1 MKTITVPTKETVSAA
16 NQQIF
21 DTLSKKLGKVPN
33 LYATMAL
40 SENGLATYLA
50 LSNAKSSLKAKEKE
64 VINLAVSQA
73 NGCEYCNAAHTAIA
87 KLNGFTDEQILE
99 IRSGAASFDSKYDI
113 LAKLSI
119 NFVETKGKPD
129 AALLD
134 AFYAAG
140 YTDESLVD
148 VITVIADKTFTNYL
162 FGATKIPIDFPAAP
176 SLETVKA

>member
-1 MKTITVPTKETVSAA
+1 MKTITVPTRETVSAA

-40 SENGLATYLA
+40 SENGLSTYLA

-73 NGCEYCNAAHTAIA
+73 NGCEYCTAAHTAIA
-87 KLNGFTDEQILE
+87 KLNGFNDEQILE
-99 IRSGAASFDSKYDI
+99 IRSGVVSFDSKYDI

-119 NFVETKGKPD
+119 SFVETKGKPD

-140 YTDESLVD
+140 YTDENLVD

-162 FGATKIPIDFPAAP
+162 FGATKIPVDFPAVP